1 VRIQNLLALLTA
13 LLCIATPALAETP
26 GIIAGANREIEV
38 NFKNNCVVYFNAK
51 GRMTNKLPA
60 CSAAQ
65 VSKAADAAL
74 RYRRE
79 QGFDGTVA
87 DHSDPNAKKRVCCQ
101 RKSNDWFTTREM
113 CRGVNGIEV
122 PNQVCR
128 NDSNN
133 RPWSSTRSDYET
145 VCCGRGMHDWTT
157 SRGECRS
164 SGGLEVLRS
173 LCRDDRDNSTWWH
186 GNRGEPYNNYSDR
199 PSPAVYAG
207 RADISLSCY
216 GEGEKPVLENW
227 DDKRWYAARASF
239 PATVI
244 IELNRSGPGESYSGR
259 IHPSGRLLP
268 PIHGGDKQGWWNL
281 KNLKVSSDGIEA
293 RYTLNGLNKPRLRYD
308 RRSGRLSIEGIE
320 NFYGRC
326 WSGY

>member
-1 VRIQNLLALLTA
+1 MRIQNLLALLTA

-164 SGGLEVLRS
+164 SVRL
-173 LCRDDRDNSTWWH
+173 
-186 GNRGEPYNNYSDR
+186 PYM
-199 PSPAVYAG
+199 PAAPTS
-207 RADISLSCY
+207 A
-216 GEGEKPVLENW
+216 
-227 DDKRWYAARASF
+227 
-239 PATVI
+239 
-244 IELNRSGPGESYSGR
+244 
-259 IHPSGRLLP
+259 
-268 PIHGGDKQGWWNL
+268 
-281 KNLKVSSDGIEA
+281 
-293 RYTLNGLNKPRLRYD
+293 
-308 RRSGRLSIEGIE
+308 
-320 NFYGRC
+320 
-326 WSGY
+326 